1 MGKREFAKER
11 VSLGAFLLFH
21 GRGLQKCYILTRGR
35 CQDFPREEDSVKTE
49 LRLSA
54 STAGNAGSIPGGRF
68 KIPRVVWCGQKKK
81 KRTLFYHWLQTD
93 KGPRRQSSHVVGS
106 STGTRVKAIKDT
118 FKDTHGL

>member
-1 MGKREFAKER
+1 MQVRSLAGDLRSHVLCGVAK
-11 VSLGAFLLFH
+11 
-21 GRGLQKCYILTRGR
+21 
-35 CQDFPREEDSVKTE
+35 
-49 LRLSA
+49 
-54 STAGNAGSIPGGRF
+54 
-68 KIPRVVWCGQKKK
+68 KKK